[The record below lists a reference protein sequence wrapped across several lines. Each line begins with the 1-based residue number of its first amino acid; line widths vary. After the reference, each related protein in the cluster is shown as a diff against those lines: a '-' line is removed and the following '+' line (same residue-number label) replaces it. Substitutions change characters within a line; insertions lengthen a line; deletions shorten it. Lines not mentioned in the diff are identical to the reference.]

1 MGNSD
6 KFLPDE
12 KNIDSLGT
20 SIIQEFE
27 GYLSINNKIPLV
39 PYLKGESLATSMV
52 LRFSDRTKMSLKLPI
67 RDYEIKVKV
76 RGFGFKKT
84 ANYYGYTVKIKILA
98 QDDLNPRLVDLD
110 LSKNIW
116 VLKKAVGSLDDK
128 FAQWLVYKEALSVLL
143 DDTSKQ
149 IELMD
154 ENWTKK
160 HSINKDAVEQLKTL
174 KNLLDRTK

>member
-1 MGNSD
+1 
-6 KFLPDE
+6 
-12 KNIDSLGT
+12 
-20 SIIQEFE
+20 
-27 GYLSINNKIPLV
+27 V

-67 RDYEIKVKV
+67 RDYEIKIKV
-76 RGFGFKKT
+76 RGFGFKKS
-84 ANYYGYTVKIKILA
+84 ANYYGYKVKIKILA

-116 VLKKAVGSLDDK
+116 VLKKAVGSLEDK
-128 FAQWLVYKEALSVLL
+128 FAQWMIYKEALSVLL

-154 ENWTKK
+154 ENWTKNIALIK
-160 HSINKDAVEQLKTL
+160 MLSN
-174 KNLLDRTK
+174 N